1 MNKWLD
7 ELKEKLNS
15 MSKEE
20 LEKEWQELSQYDYGP
35 TVEEYF
41 EMLKEAGI
49 YDYKKDD

>member
-1 MNKWLD
+1 MSKLLD
-7 ELKEKLNS
+7 ELTEKLNS

-41 EMLKEAGI
+41 ENLKKYGL
-49 YDYKKDD
+49 YSK